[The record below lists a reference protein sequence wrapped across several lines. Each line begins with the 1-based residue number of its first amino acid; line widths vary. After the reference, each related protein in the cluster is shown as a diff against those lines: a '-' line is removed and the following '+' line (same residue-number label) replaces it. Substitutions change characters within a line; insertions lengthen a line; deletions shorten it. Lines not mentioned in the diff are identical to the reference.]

1 MKKLV
6 YAILLGLGI
15 TCLASNRGH
24 NSNSFRELK
33 NEPFHTK
40 VAIPKDG
47 TIVANIPCKTPN
59 VYQPKHQVNGMKLF
73 AQNIR
78 PVISDTLR
86 LYK

>member
-6 YAILLGLGI
+6 YAILFGLGI
-15 TCLASNRGH
+15 TCLASNRGT

-47 TIVANIPCKTPN
+47 TIVANIPCKTPS
-59 VYQPKHQVNGMKLF
+59 VYQPKYQGKGMKLF